1 MNWITIFDDP
11 LDGFGSTD
19 AVKKGK
25 KKPNLSSIPCN
36 MRQSIGLEPVLIDQS
51 THLDC
56 EAN

>member
-1 MNWITIFDDP
+1 MILWMD
-11 LDGFGSTD
+11 LDLLMLS
-19 AVKKGK
+19 KKEE

-36 MRQSIGLEPVLIDQS
+36 MRQSIGLEPVVIDQS